1 VILLLGP
8 GGTAVLEQPDDFG
21 RFHLEIDPAWTSVE
35 AAQAALLPL
44 GHVESRELAWID
56 RDALFDLGR
65 RTAAD
70 TQAWAANAQA
80 MLDKAARYGW
90 VRDESPAIKSH
101 IIWRA

>member
-1 VILLLGP
+1 MILLLRS

-21 RFHLEIDPAWTSVE
+21 RFHLEIEAALATVE
-35 AAQAALLPL
+35 AARAVIPPL
-44 GHVESRELAWID
+44 GQIESRELAWID
-56 RDALFDLGR
+56 HGALFDLGR

-70 TQAWAANAQA
+70 PDTWAANAQA

-101 IIWRA
+101 IIWRV